1 LKTRKLLIFDTL
13 NTPQVRFFFAVIR
26 PVLGRGVTLRAGVLR
41 ERTMRRI
48 IAVPLMLL
56 LLTLAAEAQ
65 QPAIGFCA
73 LDKTLDFKM
82 AKAGDKI
89 ALHLTRDLVVKGK
102 TLMLRG
108 TALSATVVDAKDGNT
123 VSIVLDKA
131 TPNPG
136 QEVPLIGII
145 AAVATPPGDLSG
157 DPFYQMNHSTEPTQR
172 TGNAAATSVASSG
185 AAVQTAIL
193 KGKNDPKSNLQ
204 EDSSG
209 AIGIDGLKLNW
220 VLDKPRAT
228 TMMTAKK
235 KNFKLLSGTEF
246 LLRMAPPQ
254 M

>member
-1 LKTRKLLIFDTL
+1 
-13 NTPQVRFFFAVIR
+13 
-26 PVLGRGVTLRAGVLR
+26 
-41 ERTMRRI
+41 
-48 IAVPLMLL
+48 MLL
-56 LLTLAAEAQ
+56 LLALAAGAQ
-65 QPAIGFCA
+65 QPAIGFCTR
-73 LDKTLDFKM
+73 DKTLDFKT

-102 TLMLRG
+102 TLMPHG

-123 VSIVLDKA
+123 VSIALDQA

-136 QEVPLIGII
+136 QEVRLVGII
-145 AAVATPPGDLSG
+145 AAVATPPEDLSS
-157 DPFYQMNHSTEPTQR
+157 DPFYSMNHSAEPTQR
-172 TGNAAATSVASSG
+172 TGNAGASSAAG
-185 AAVQTAIL
+185 SSAAVQTAIL
-193 KGKNDPKSNLQ
+193 KGKNEPKSNLQ

-220 VLDKPRAT
+220 VLDKRPVMT
-228 TMMTAKK
+228 VMTAKK